1 MAVFH
6 LSTKIFSRKNGDS
19 AVMKAAYR
27 AGERL
32 FDERTGEPHDYSH
45 RRGVEHAEVVMPTGS
60 IWAPNRSE
68 LWNAVERKNKRAD
81 SQVAREFEVSLPS
94 ELDADRRRKL
104 AIAFTR
110 EIADRYSIATDVAI
124 HAPSHAGDKRNH
136 HAHILTSTNKVDGL
150 GFGNKAREL
159 DLVAHNMSGKLGQS
173 NEIEWLRARWAE
185 MVNLALA
192 ECEVAVRVDHRSY
205 ERQALAAGH
214 DVKLANLPTVHLG
227 PQASALE
234 RRGIATVPG
243 DLNREVKI
251 YNLEL
256 ERVRRQ
262 EKAEAER
269 RVAPTPSPTM
279 PDRAGDASARRDRL
293 RRELQSLLQLDAP
306 PTAAE
311 SMSAIKR
318 RREELWASVD
328 KRIRENKELQ
338 FREMQLRLAT
348 GNFQALREQHSAL
361 QREGRRLLE
370 QAEKL
375 NRHAQAVGKWSEK
388 HPMKA
393 RLVHWGILKSDRLRT
408 ATSEERKAHLTDF
421 RRAGNENDQLLQGL
435 AEARKKQ
442 ADAEQALEQVREKV
456 DSEARSDAREL
467 SARFDQAE
475 LLVADLRRIEEAEQQ
490 ARKLEAVPIARIPD
504 TDRDDEPHRR
514 PTP

>member
-6 LSTKIFSRKNGDS
+6 LSTKIFSRKNGDN

-81 SQVAREFEVSLPS
+81 SQVAREFEVSLPT

-110 EIADRYSIATDVAI
+110 EIANRYGITTDVAI

-192 ECEVAVRVDHRSY
+192 ECAVAVRVDHRSY
-205 ERQALAAGH
+205 ERQALATGH

-243 DLNREVKI
+243 DLNRKVKI
-251 YNLEL
+251 FNLEAK
-256 ERVRRQ
+256 RVRHAIREEARQSDAPAPATPLRERKSPNRKDQLRTQLRDVLGLAGIPSAAEASDVIRKRRDELLAIPSQRLSQSEAYTAASLRVHMAIKEMKTLGQRWDELQARGRKLQAQANQNAAATQWRRAHPMRAWLHDMGVLTLPVPAIAGSQDELRQAWEQARKEDEHVRLRLEAAQREQREASWLQEQLRTKTRQ
-262 EKAEAER
+262 EANPE
-269 RVAPTPSPTM
+269 V
-279 PDRAGDASARRDRL
+279 
-293 RRELQSLLQLDAP
+293 RELA
-306 PTAAE
+306 T
-311 SMSAIKR
+311 
-318 RREELWASVD
+318 
-328 KRIRENKELQ
+328 
-338 FREMQLRLAT
+338 RL
-348 GNFQALREQHSAL
+348 
-361 QREGRRLLE
+361 
-370 QAEKL
+370 
-375 NRHAQAVGKWSEK
+375 
-388 HPMKA
+388 
-393 RLVHWGILKSDRLRT
+393 
-408 ATSEERKAHLTDF
+408 
-421 RRAGNENDQLLQGL
+421 
-435 AEARKKQ
+435 
-442 ADAEQALEQVREKV
+442 
-456 DSEARSDAREL
+456 
-467 SARFDQAE
+467 DQAE
-475 LLVADLRRIEEAEQQ
+475 LLAADLQRIEEAEQQ
-490 ARKLEAVPIARIPD
+490 KQTQKQEALPITRKPD
-504 TDRDDEPHRR
+504 TDRDDEPRRR